1 MVSSPFTYGFL
12 VYNKNHCVKST
23 AWKPLHI
30 SAYSVQMRKN
40 TDQIKLRIEALFMQW
55 TIHQKPAGLGHFL
68 PKAHEFTH
76 FYSIALAI
84 WKTNEVFLFYFCLF
98 LLFLFLQPPVPKPV
112 SCGRQRVKDFHS
124 SISISLTS

>member
-1 MVSSPFTYGFL
+1 MVSSPLSYGFL
-12 VYNKNHCVKST
+12 VYNKNHCVKTTSYLCVFSPNEEKYGPDKT
-23 AWKPLHI
+23 
-30 SAYSVQMRKN
+30 QN
-40 TDQIKLRIEALFMQW
+40 TDTFYAVNHSSKTCW
-55 TIHQKPAGLGHFL
+55 LGHFL

-124 SISISLTS
+124 AISISLTS